1 MTSDASV
8 TGDGDL
14 RFEILLPRPL
24 DQAWLAFR
32 DPVVVRKWYGWE
44 YPGLGPE
51 IKAIFVDTTVA
62 NKPARTIH
70 IGGHLF
76 SFAARDDHTH
86 VRVTRAEPIK
96 AATDDV
102 DWSIFYDVIEEGW
115 ITFLQQLRFMLARH
129 PQDTRRTIFRVGGA
143 RSGVPTPLGDL
154 IGLSEAARTNA
165 GEPYQADVGPGDHLE
180 GEVWF
185 RSGLQLGVTVD
196 GWGDGLL
203 VLSHMPGTPEPF
215 AAASMV
221 LTTYGMDK
229 EAFADLE
236 ARWDEWWNKRYEIPE
251 PEPEG

>member
-1 MTSDASV
+1 MTSDQSSG
-8 TGDGDL
+8 GDDL

-24 DQAWLAFR
+24 DQTWLAFR
-32 DPVVVRKWYGWE
+32 DPVVIRKWYGWE

-51 IKAIFVDTTVA
+51 IKAIFVDTTLA
-62 NKPARTIH
+62 NKPARTLH

-76 SFAARDDHTH
+76 TFAAREDHTH

-96 AATDDV
+96 SATDDV
-102 DWSIFYDVIEEGW
+102 DWELFYDVIEEGW

-129 PQDTRRTIFRVGGA
+129 PQDTRRTVFAVGSS

-154 IGLSEAARTNA
+154 LGLGGAMRTAA

-185 RSGLQLGVTVD
+185 RTGLQLGVTVD

-203 VLSHMPGTPEPF
+203 VVSHMPGTPEPF
-215 AAASMV
+215 TAASMV
-221 LTTYGMDK
+221 LTTYGLAP
-229 EAFADLE
+229 EAFNDLQ
-236 ARWDEWWNKRYEIPE
+236 ARWEEWWSKRYEIPE
-251 PEPEG
+251 MESGD